1 MEKRQLGKSWWSR
14 VRDTGRCEEGSTFTP
29 GDPLYTEHHENG
41 WCAIISGNCAGTWSA
56 DIADVESLTPGV
68 RCRFQV
74 SVFYDALIQWLQLLP
89 CQGEVVV
96 NGVVVHARGKRAWAQ
111 WANWAPSSTGPHW
124 HYGPK
129 SRSWIA
135 HMSSG
140 ALRSLPTQL
149 IYIQWN
155 TIYSWMGNL
164 TRFYVNKAHLAFTL
178 IAHRICDT
186 TLGQSN
192 WMESSKSTVGLIP
205 SAGFHSFDFR
215 SARKEPRFRSS
226 YRCLRQTIQ

>member
-56 DIADVESLTPGV
+56 DIADIESLTPGV

-74 SVFYDALIQWLQLLP
+74 SRLLWRPDSMITITSLPRRSRRPRKGGRGLGPSELTWAL
-89 CQGEVVV
+89 
-96 NGVVVHARGKRAWAQ
+96 
-111 WANWAPSSTGPHW
+111 SSDGPHW

-155 TIYSWMGNL
+155 TIYSWMGYL
-164 TRFYVNKAHLAFTL
+164 TRFYVNKAHLVFTP